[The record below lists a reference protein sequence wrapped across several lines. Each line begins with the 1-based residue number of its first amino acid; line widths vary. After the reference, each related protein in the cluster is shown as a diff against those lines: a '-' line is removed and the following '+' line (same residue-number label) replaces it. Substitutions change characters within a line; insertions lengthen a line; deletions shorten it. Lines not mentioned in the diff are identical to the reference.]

1 MSYVLIEGP
10 MWKIWWSNDL
20 GGGDW
25 AFGGKDSTLG
35 TFDGGGAIKR
45 GHGKN
50 LLIEEV
56 KTTKNTNKDKIA
68 RHRKVRVI
76 ALISC

>member
-1 MSYVLIEGP
+1 MKVRCGRYDGG
-10 MWKIWWSNDL
+10 NDL

-25 AFGGKDSTLG
+25 AFGGKDLTLG
-35 TFDGGGAIKR
+35 TFDGSGAIKR
-45 GHGKN
+45 GHREY

-56 KTTKNTNKDKIA
+56 KTMKNTNKDEIT

-76 ALISC
+76 ALILC

>member
-1 MSYVLIEGP
+1 MSWLKVRCGRYDRG
-10 MWKIWWSNDL
+10 NDL

-25 AFGGKDSTLG
+25 AFGSKDLTLSTS
-35 TFDGGGAIKR
+35 DDGGAIKR
-45 GHGKN
+45 GHGQN